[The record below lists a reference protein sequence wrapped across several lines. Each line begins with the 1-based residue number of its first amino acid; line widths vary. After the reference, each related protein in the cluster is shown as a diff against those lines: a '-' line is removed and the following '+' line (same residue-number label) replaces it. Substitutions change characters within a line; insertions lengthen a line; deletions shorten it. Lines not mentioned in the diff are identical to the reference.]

1 MVVVFQDERLTIEGK
16 DGVVVGKARH
26 APRGK
31 VNGEGRTYQTV
42 APFVA
47 QHQVALCH
55 GEVSGRLADAQEW
68 PMIGTRCGVGEVGS
82 VDLQQ
87 VELHA
92 PIDTPRGHLCIVYA
106 HQLPLPI
113 EQTIARVL
121 IFTSAQEEQQTK
133 PRKKA

>member
-47 QHQVALCH
+47 QHQVALRH
-55 GEVSGRLADAQEW
+55 GEVGGRLADVEV
-68 PMIGTRCGVGEVGS
+68 MRRSGRLCG
-82 VDLQQ
+82 
-87 VELHA
+87 
-92 PIDTPRGHLCIVYA
+92 RGV
-106 HQLPLPI
+106 
-113 EQTIARVL
+113 V
-121 IFTSAQEEQQTK
+121 
-133 PRKKA
+133 